1 MNTKPCLVIALVASI
16 LAPVSAIR
24 EASAQGVNLSG
35 KWTFTVETP
44 TGTGKSTFT
53 LKQTGQKISGTYE
66 GRYGKAPVVGTV
78 KGNAV
83 RMSIN
88 VPVDGKP
95 LEITYDGTFVKDTLK
110 GIIRI
115 SHSCAFSISE
125 MAECSAQNPTPHS
138 VSTQIPV

>member
-1 MNTKPCLVIALVASI
+1 MNTKRCLVIALVVSV

-24 EASAQGVNLSG
+24 EASAQAVDLSG
-35 KWTFTVETP
+35 KWIFTVQTP

-53 LKQTGQKISGTYE
+53 LKQAGQKISGTYE
-66 GRYGKAPVVGTV
+66 GRYGKAPFVGTV

-95 LEITYDGTFVKDTLK
+95 LEITYDGTIVENTLK
-110 GIIRI
+110 GKMIMPGIVEGTFTAAR
-115 SHSCAFSISE
+115 E
-125 MAECSAQNPTPHS
+125 
-138 VSTQIPV
+138 